1 MQAFFRLNISYK
13 HLPKEVKLVEFFS
26 RYKMLSVLT
35 NRFLIVQ
42 RFSGIETQ
50 VTCDKGSFAFGIYVS
65 FKKILIQK
73 LNFYRVSGTESNWF
87 KSYLG
92 ARQQH
97 TGVNSFPSK
106 NAFIEYVVPQCFDL

>member
-1 MQAFFRLNISYK
+1 M
-13 HLPKEVKLVEFFS
+13 KLVEFFS

-42 RFSGIETQ
+42 RFSGTEIQ

-73 LNFYRVSGTESNWF
+73 LNFYRVSGSESNWF

-97 TGVNSFPSK
+97 TEVNSFPSK
-106 NAFIEYVVPQCFDL
+106 NAFIEYVVPQCSDL

>member
-1 MQAFFRLNISYK
+1 M
-13 HLPKEVKLVEFFS
+13 EFFS

-42 RFSGIETQ
+42 RFSGIEIQ

-65 FKKILIQK
+65 FKKNLIQK

-92 ARQQH
+92 Q
-97 TGVNSFPSK
+97 GNSTQGLTVFLQKTLSLNMWFHNALTYDHFP
-106 NAFIEYVVPQCFDL
+106 FWPI